1 MVVYS
6 SLECWI
12 EPRQV
17 IYGKAGQVERECE
30 ALTYLGEVIFNWI
43 ITGDYSIVGRVLNS
57 VFKSE
62 VSLEN
67 ANFEQA
73 REDLSACLSKRMKSM
88 PSDSRYRRTVLWCK
102 YEKLMFN
109 TFVSGPSPRL
119 IISLVSPR
127 LTAPSRALRR
137 SCSAK
142 STTTLR
148 RAWLRQLLC
157 STPGSQAW
165 RSWRRLRTSPRSWP
179 SWISYA
185 RRSRN
190 VLPTT
195 RRCKKAPTRR
205 TRTLCLFSKVCN
217 LYPYYLI
224 DNFLVQTPKWSRRLA
239 SRKWELQPSSRW
251 CEAIALLQFSLGPIV
266 SGIDCALLFACP
278 RHALVTING
287 LLIFVRTF

>member
-1 MVVYS
+1 M
-6 SLECWI
+6 
-12 EPRQV
+12 
-17 IYGKAGQVERECE
+17 
-30 ALTYLGEVIFNWI
+30 
-43 ITGDYSIVGRVLNS
+43 
-57 VFKSE
+57 
-62 VSLEN
+62 SLEN

-73 REDLSACLSKRMKSM
+73 REDLSSCLSKRMKSM

-239 SRKWELQPSSRW
+239 SRKWELQPSSRCLAPLVW
-251 CEAIALLQFSLGPIV
+251 VLLYLELIV
-266 SGIDCALLFACP
+266 LCTLLFACP
-278 RHALVTING
+278 RHALAIING
-287 LLIFVRTF
+287 LLIFVRTLNWRSEEW